1 MAESGA
7 IAVVLEFM
15 ERINSGDV
23 ERICALMSEDHVFVD
38 ALGAKFDG
46 RETMRVGWRMYHA
59 MIPDYK
65 VSHEEIFAKGQTVA
79 VIGSARGTFAAQRD
93 ANAPLKK
100 ENFWEIPAAWFAVVR
115 DGKVARWQVYAD
127 NQPVRKLM
135 GEAVP

>member
-1 MAESGA
+1 MAESDA

>member
-1 MAESGA
+1 MAESDA
-7 IAVVLEFM
+7 IAVVLDFM

-79 VIGSARGTFAAQRD
+79 VIGSARGTFAAQGD

-100 ENFWEIPAAWFAVVR
+100 ENFWEIPAAWCAVAKWR
-115 DGKVARWQVYAD
+115 AGRFTPII
-127 NQPVRKLM
+127 NRC
-135 GEAVP
+135 GS

>member
-1 MAESGA
+1 MAESDA
-7 IAVVLEFM
+7 IAVVLDFM

-23 ERICALMSEDHVFVD
+23 ERICALMTEDHVFVD
-38 ALGAKFDG
+38 ALGAKFNG
-46 RETMRVGWRMYHA
+46 RETMRTGWRMYHA

-79 VIGSARGTFAAQRD
+79 VIGSARGTFAPPGESGA
-93 ANAPLKK
+93 APKK